1 VPHRQIEEWAQG
13 QYEQLPEVTEE
24 ERRSA
29 ALTVADYAA
38 YNLWE
43 NGETLEILRA
53 LGLDEG
59 N

>member
-1 VPHRQIEEWAQG
+1 MPHRQLEEWSQAQFK
-13 QYEQLPEVTEE
+13 QLPEVTEE

-53 LGLDEG
+53 LGLD
-59 N
+59 

>member
-1 VPHRQIEEWAQG
+1 LPHRQLEEWAQG
-13 QYEQLPEVTEE
+13 QFKQLPEVTEE

-29 ALTVADYAA
+29 ALTVAA